1 MSAKRQYVSEVTTQ
15 KGFCHLRSGGTYG
28 SVSMIYRGVSRV
40 SAVNSHKTYWIV
52 GVDPLG
58 RNEDFL
64 FFHPCGCGSQS
75 DIRACDV
82 ELRAVAAELEQLD
95 VQLGTTNQSRLAQ
108 ISLLQVWGVRRVS
121 PTLDA
126 FSRYKFTYDSVSN
139 SGVQGIELSRDR
151 FLNHAATLHHS

>member
-1 MSAKRQYVSEVTTQ
+1 
-15 KGFCHLRSGGTYG
+15 
-28 SVSMIYRGVSRV
+28 MIYRGVSRV

-108 ISLLQVWGVRRVS
+108 ISCFKCGVCGASLQRSTRFRDINS
-121 PTLDA
+121 HTILFPTPA
-126 FSRYKFTYDSVSN
+126 SK
-139 SGVQGIELSRDR
+139 
-151 FLNHAATLHHS
+151 A